1 MAPPGSWQGEHQ
13 PREGEDPRHSRGP
26 CKRRK
31 RNVSF
36 LGGSVKHELEF
47 CEVFTW
53 IYSCY
58 SRNRSRQAS
67 RDVRE
72 WVGSPLHLYVKL
84 YVSLGYHPHGGAV
97 VRVPISMCAW
107 ICSLLCPRVFLPLL
121 MWPAKATCNRCG
133 LSFLVRLGL
142 SDTMSAQ
149 PLRRHHSPS
158 AT

>member
-1 MAPPGSWQGEHQ
+1 M
-13 PREGEDPRHSRGP
+13 
-26 CKRRK
+26 
-31 RNVSF
+31 
-36 LGGSVKHELEF
+36 KHELEF
-47 CEVFTW
+47 CEVFKLEIVAIVATD
-53 IYSCY
+53 
-58 SRNRSRQAS
+58 RGKPLGMFAS
-67 RDVRE
+67 
-72 WVGSPLHLYVKL
+72 GLGPPSLCLLHLYVKL

-121 MWPAKATCNRCG
+121 MWPAKATCSRCG